1 MKKLLV
7 ILFASALIYA
17 CGSNEEGEAKAPDTA
32 PAENAAPAPAA
43 GQVSA
48 DAEKALELIAGSDCM
63 ACHAIDRKVIGPSY
77 EEVAAKYE
85 MTDAVV
91 DTLIHKVQK
100 GGMGN
105 WGNVPMTPHPDLSDA
120 DAKIMV
126 HYILSLKK

>member
-17 CGSNEEGEAKAPDTA
+17 CGSNEGGDAQAPDTSA
-32 PAENAAPAPAA
+32 TENTTPAPAA

-63 ACHAIDRKVIGPSY
+63 ACHAIDRKLIGPSY

-85 MTDAVV
+85 ATDAVI
-91 DTLIHKVQK
+91 DTLIHKIQK
-100 GGMGN
+100 GGTGN
-105 WGNVPMTPHPDLSDA
+105 WGNIPMTPHPDLSDA
-120 DAKIMV
+120 DAKTMV